1 MRRRAATARESRD
14 SREPQR
20 IQKLPR
26 RMQRSRA
33 AAFDMSEEDQSDGG
47 IVIKDK
53 FFDFETCDEI
63 GLSKSEVRLLS
74 LHDAA

>member
-1 MRRRAATARESRD
+1 
-14 SREPQR
+14 
-20 IQKLPR
+20 
-26 RMQRSRA
+26 
-33 AAFDMSEEDQSDGG
+33 MSEEDQSDGG

-74 LHDAA
+74 LHDVA